1 MALAQAPFFAEI
13 DRRAQAP
20 PRAPGRHRVIRSP
33 APNSNPN
40 DMSTPVSWTRI
51 PARTNLAIASLVVA
65 VNAAVLLVLPW
76 ANAPTAIL
84 VAAVA
89 VAALGTPTHWSL
101 IHEAIHGI
109 LLPARP
115 ANDRLA
121 RLLAILFGVPFRAV
135 RFAHL
140 RHHRYNRTPSG
151 REEVYDPA
159 QQSPLVAHALHY
171 GRITFGL
178 YLGEIALS
186 LLCWLPASLLRP
198 RLHALCPDLEDGTR
212 GMAPFVDREI
222 LTRQGLAQIRIDAVC
237 LVALYGGAFW
247 LYGRHWPILLA
258 LLVVRGFISSQLDH
272 APHHA
277 TPLERRDHAL
287 NMTAPRWLECVLLNF
302 NHHRTHHQHPNL
314 PWSALPARSRPDEGD
329 ISFTRAVARQWTG
342 PIALPRARD
351 IR

>member
-1 MALAQAPFFAEI
+1 M
-13 DRRAQAP
+13 
-20 PRAPGRHRVIRSP
+20 SP
-33 APNSNPN
+33 TSSGTA
-40 DMSTPVSWTRI
+40 RI
-51 PARTNLAIASLVVA
+51 PAQTNLALAALVVA
-65 VNAAVLLVLPW
+65 ANAAVLLVLPSIP
-76 ANAPTAIL
+76 APAAL
-84 VAAVA
+84 LAAAVA
-89 VAALGTPTHWSL
+89 LVALATPTHWAL

-109 LLPARP
+109 LLPRRP

-159 QQSPLVAHALHY
+159 QQSALVAHALHY

-186 LLCWLPASLLRP
+186 LLCWLPASALRP
-198 RLHALCPDLEDGTR
+198 RLHAFCPDLEDGTR

-222 LTRQGLAQIRIDAVC
+222 LTRQGLAQIRMDAVA
-237 LVALYGGAFW
+237 LVALYGVAFW
-247 LYGRHWPILLA
+247 LYGAHWPILLA
-258 LLVVRGFISSQLDH
+258 LLVARGFISSQLDH

-277 TPLERRDHAL
+277 TPLDQRDHAL
-287 NMTAPRWLECVLLNF
+287 NMTAPRWLERVLLNF

-314 PWSALPARSRPDEGD
+314 PWSALPSRSRPDDAD
-329 ISFTRAVARQWTG
+329 IPFARAVARQWAG
-342 PIALPRARD
+342 PIALERARD